1 MKGYKAYDKP
11 LTCKGFKFEEGKEY
25 KEDKAICCY
34 SGFHFCENPLDVLN
48 YYNLCESDF
57 TEIEAIG
64 NIHKNENSEDTK
76 AATDKIKIGAKLDLA
91 GFIKASFSYISEKCK
106 QTEDNGY
113 SSQLASSGYNSQ
125 LASSGSNSKLAS
137 SGYNSQLASS
147 GYSSQLA
154 SSGHNSQLAS
164 SGYSSKLA
172 SSGHNSQLASSGHNS
187 QLASS
192 GYSSKLA
199 SSGHNSKLTIN
210 GENSVG
216 AAIGINSKIKSK
228 IGNWITLA
236 EWKYQEG
243 EYVICSV
250 KSAQVD
256 GVKVK
261 ADTWY
266 ELIDGDFKEVED

>member
-172 SSGHNSQLASSGHNS
+172 SSGHNS
-187 QLASS
+187 
-192 GYSSKLA
+192 
-199 SSGHNSKLTIN
+199 KLTIN